1 MRPKTFTV
9 TGVGTSPTI
18 PLDWR
23 SHNFQCS
30 IQCDVTGTATYT
42 IQHTLNDPFGSDPI
56 NWLDNSGVKAKS
68 ESTDGNYILPVR
80 AIRLNVTSGTGT
92 VKMTVVQP

>member
-9 TGVGTSPTI
+9 TGVGTSPVI

-23 SHNFQCS
+23 SDNFQCS
-30 IQCDVTGTATYT
+30 LQCEVSGAATYT
-42 IQHTLNDPFGSDPI
+42 VEHTLINPFGPDPLVWLSNDVLKDKTTSD
-56 NWLDNSGVKAKS
+56 
-68 ESTDGNYILPVR
+68 DGNYAFPVR
-80 AIRLNVTSGTGT
+80 AIRLNVTVGTGT